1 MTVSL
6 ADVEAARAKIRGVI
20 RQTPLR
26 RSETLSRMAGFPI
39 YVKME
44 NQQKTGSFKLRG
56 AVNRI
61 LGRVGD
67 RGVIAASAGNHA
79 QGVAYAA
86 QRAGVPAVIVMP
98 KGASITKA
106 DATRNYGARVIQE
119 GDNYDECFQI
129 AWRMAEAE
137 GYEYIHA
144 FDDPLIIAGQG
155 TIALEVLETQ
165 PEIRQLVVP
174 IGGGGLISG
183 IAVAAKALNPSV
195 RVVGVQARG
204 ADAVFQTFRQ
214 GTLVE
219 ADIITALADGIA
231 IKKPGQLTSELIW
244 EYVDDVLTVSDE
256 EIASAMLAA
265 LERLKT
271 LVEGAGAAALAAAL
285 YRKGLLS
292 PLPTAVVLSGGNVD
306 ANIIAHIIQR
316 GLVQTGRLATLEVSI
331 PDKPGNLH
339 RVLDVISRQGANVIS
354 VVHERLGQEVPLGWT
369 SVTLTLETRNREHI
383 ERLQNALHEQG
394 LKVKI
399 S

>member
-219 ADIITALADGIA
+219 ADIVTALADGIA
-231 IKKPGQLTSELIW
+231 IKKSGQLTSELIW

>member
-204 ADAVFQTFRQ
+204 ADAVIQTIRQ

-219 ADIITALADGIA
+219 ADIVTALADGIA

>member
-219 ADIITALADGIA
+219 ADIVTALADGIA

-244 EYVDDVLTVSDE
+244 EYVDDALTVSDE

>member
-219 ADIITALADGIA
+219 ADIVTALADGIA